1 MAVNKTWQLNMATGH
16 SPLMAAPIVKQNG
29 GAAYEDKLCKTISDC
44 ALPSV
49 VLLPRSNVSSNT
61 GVDVP
66 LTFFGTNLPIEAKLK
81 GAQMSGTSLR
91 YDQGTASFTL
101 VKEVKDSDLLIA
113 AAKVKIPVLNA
124 YIDALKQQSP
134 PEVHSQIAGIP
145 LKATRTARS
154 ILKAAGLQ
162 AACEERIDF
171 PVSFLHEIHNKKGTY
186 YIQIEGL
193 GFFSLGGNPFNLPIP
208 ELAGHFRV
216 EFRIGY
222 AGGKEG
228 PHGHVAHAGFRVQ
241 GRLISSN
248 EKSPYSLDTP
258 DHVRILFGKDWR
270 V

>member
-1 MAVNKTWQLNMATGH
+1 MAVDR
-16 SPLMAAPIVKQNG
+16 SPTMAAPIVKQNG
-29 GAAYEDKLCKTISDC
+29 GAAYEDRLCKTISEC
-44 ALPSV
+44 ALPAI

-91 YDQGTASFTL
+91 YNRGTQSFTL

-113 AAKVKIPVLNA
+113 AAQVKIPVLNA

-134 PEVHSQIAGIP
+134 PEIHAQISGIP
-145 LKATRTARS
+145 LKATKTARS

-162 AACEERIDF
+162 AACEEKIEF
-171 PVSFLHEIHNKKGTY
+171 PISFLHEIHNKKGTY

-208 ELAGHFRV
+208 ELAGRFRV

-222 AGGKEG
+222 AGGSIG

-241 GRLISSN
+241 GRLISSS
-248 EKSPYSLDTP
+248 EKSPYTLDNP
-258 DHVRILFGKDWR
+258 EHVRILFGKDWR